1 MLRRLALGALLA
13 GLAPITPAQANRPTV
28 TPAMRPFVSEDAEVI
43 ALIHARI
50 IDGTGTPAQNGCTLI
65 LRNGLIE
72 AAGLDG
78 TVRVPAGARIID
90 LTGKTIL
97 PGLVQLHEHLWMY
110 GGSVLGVSG
119 SYPKLYL
126 AAGVTSIRT
135 AGSYNPYID
144 LKTRNQIEAGQ
155 AVGPWMD
162 LSIYMDL
169 FGAPRL
175 ADAASTEKY
184 LNFWLG
190 SGFTSVKAY
199 GYTNRTALKAAIAV
213 AHSRGLK
220 ITGHLCMV
228 TYREAAELGI
238 DDIEHGFAMA
248 PDFLPAALAP
258 RSLPAGTVDPQA
270 EGECGEH
277 ALRGLA
283 NVDPLGPEAKALID
297 TLVKHKVAITSTLP
311 ALEDLV
317 VDIPAQTGIEMLE
330 PPIQDYHHTYRA
342 KLGSSGGGSLV
353 LPADSLRKTAVM
365 ERAFMQAGG
374 LLVSGTDPAVPSAG
388 VIAGYSNDRQLELM
402 VKYGFTPLEA
412 IRVSTLNG
420 AVYLGREQQIGSI
433 AVGKQADLLIVSGD
447 PSKNISD
454 VRNVVLVFKQGI
466 GYDPEKLRA
475 SVRGKVG
482 LQ

>member
-1 MLRRLALGALLA
+1 MILRLATGLLALLA
-13 GLAPITPAQANRPTV
+13 SVAPAAADRPTV
-28 TPAMRPFVSEDAEVI
+28 TAAMRSFVSEDAAII
-43 ALIHARI
+43 ALVHARV
-50 IDGTGTPAQNGCTLI
+50 IDGTGNPAVPGRTLI
-65 LRNGLIE
+65 LRDGLI
-72 AAGLDG
+72 AAMGPDGKMPPPKGAKILDM
-78 TVRVPAGARIID
+78 
-90 LTGKTIL
+90 TGKTIL
-97 PGLVQLHEHLWMY
+97 PGLIQLHEHLWMY
-110 GGSVLGVSG
+110 GGSLLGVAG

-175 ADAASTEKY
+175 ADAESTQKY
-184 LNFWLG
+184 LNFWLD

-199 GYTNRTALKAAIAV
+199 GYTNPTALKAAIAV
-213 AHSRGLK
+213 AHARGVK

-248 PDFLPAALAP
+248 PDFLPPDLGP
-258 RSLPAGTVDPQA
+258 KPLPPGVVDPQA
-270 EGECGEH
+270 EGECGQH

-283 NVDPLGPEAKALID
+283 NVDPLGPQAKALIA
-297 TLVKHKVAITSTLP
+297 TLVQHKVAVTSTLP
-311 ALEDLV
+311 ALEDIV
-317 VDIPAQTGIEMLE
+317 ADIPPQSGIEMLT
-330 PPIQDYHHTYRA
+330 PPLQDYHRAYRA
-342 KLGSSGGGSLV
+342 KLGGPEGGSLM

-365 ERAFMQAGG
+365 ERAFMLAGG

-420 AVYLGREQQIGSI
+420 AIYLGREKQVGSI
-433 AVGKQADLLIVSGD
+433 AVGKQADLLIVAGD
-447 PSKNISD
+447 PSRNISD
-454 VRNVVLVFKQGI
+454 IRNVSLVFKQGI
-466 GYDPEKLRA
+466 GYDPERLRA

>member
-1 MLRRLALGALLA
+1 MLHRLALSALLA
-13 GLAPITPAQANRPTV
+13 IASPVTPAQADQPVV
-28 TPAMRPFVSEDAEVI
+28 TPAMRPFVSEDAAVI
-43 ALIHARI
+43 ALIHARV
-50 IDGTGTPAQNGCTLI
+50 IDGTGAAAQDGLTLI
-65 LRNGLIE
+65 LRNGAIE
-72 AAGLDG
+72 AIGRDG
-78 TVRVPAGARIID
+78 AVPVPAGAKIID
-90 LTGKTIL
+90 LTGKTVL

-110 GGSVLGVSG
+110 GGSLLGVSG

-175 ADAASTEKY
+175 ADAPATQKY
-184 LNFWLG
+184 LNFWLD

-199 GYTNRTALKAAIAV
+199 GYTNRAALKAAIAV
-213 AHSRGLK
+213 AHARGIK

-238 DDIEHGFAMA
+238 DDIEHGFAMT
-248 PDFLPAALAP
+248 PDFLPPALAP
-258 RSLPAGTVDPQA
+258 KALPPGTVDPQA
-270 EGECGEH
+270 EGECGQH

-317 VDIPAQTGIEMLE
+317 AGIPPQSGIEMLS
-330 PPIQDYHHTYRA
+330 PPIQDYHRAYRA
-342 KLGSSGGGSLV
+342 KLDGSGGGSLV
-353 LPADSLRKTAVM
+353 LPADSLRKTAIM

-402 VKYGFTPLEA
+402 VNYGFTPLEA

-420 AVYLGREQQIGSI
+420 AIYLGRDHQIGSI
-433 AVGKQADLLIVSGD
+433 ATGKQADLLIVTGD

-454 VRNVVLVFKQGI
+454 IRNVVVVFKQGI

-482 LQ
+482 LE